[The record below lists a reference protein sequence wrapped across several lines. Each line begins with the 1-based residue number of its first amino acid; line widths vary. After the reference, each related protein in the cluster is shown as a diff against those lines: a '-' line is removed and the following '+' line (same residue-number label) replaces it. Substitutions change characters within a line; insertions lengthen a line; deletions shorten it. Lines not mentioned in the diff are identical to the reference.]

1 MIVAVLSVPFIS
13 SVFAG
18 LFFQFPSIIL
28 LFFKLFAR
36 CVFIYL
42 QLFARC
48 VFIYLQLFSKIRD
61 LYCMFDKMVHKPQS
75 LSIVFHHAIV
85 TNDRDIGF
93 FEGCLRASTIRA
105 TSNDGS
111 LPPVSSTKTG
121 PSSVLGR
128 ADWSLCSTRSPPGQ
142 LCAVLAYIFGSMP
155 LRTTSNDSIDKS
167 VVSSDLA

>member
-28 LFFKLFAR
+28 LCFK
-36 CVFIYL
+36 
-42 QLFARC
+42 LFARC

-111 LPPVSSTKTG
+111 LPPVSRTKTG